1 MPKHKINLTE
11 LETAHPDMDYQQLYN
26 YILSE
31 ISSGH
36 LTPIKT
42 AKLNGKSPALP
53 TAYWVAESPKDYS
66 DIISELKY
74 KIHTSI
80 NTSYYHKHPKKYR
93 NDRENIL
100 KLSDYLTNCKDCLA
114 TDETINERSFEIFC
128 REKFLDREGGI
139 ELISHLGLSAEKLN
153 FYGTSEPMSYYSH
166 QKQTPQN
173 FLIIENKDTFYS
185 MRKHMITGK
194 DKILGLKVGT
204 LIYGGGKGIYKSF
217 DDFVNTVEPY
227 FGDEDN
233 KIYYFGDLD
242 YEGILIYETLA
253 GKYKNIVNICLFTDA
268 YEKMLQKAEVIGTEK
283 LPDTKDGQN
292 RNIGNDFLE
301 YFSLDIQRKIMK
313 ILDGGKYIP
322 QEILNQ
328 RDYNSEKAY

>member
-1 MPKHKINLTE
+1 MPKHKIYLTE
-11 LETAHPDMDYQQLYN
+11 LEAAHSDMDYPQLYS

-36 LTPIKT
+36 LIQVK
-42 AKLNGKSPALP
+42 AAGLNGKSPALP
-53 TAYWVAESPKDYS
+53 AAYWVNEQKKDYS

-80 NTSYYHKHPKKYR
+80 DASYYHKHPEKYC

-100 KLSDYLTNCKDCLA
+100 MLSDYLTNCRDCLA
-114 TDETINERSFEIFC
+114 ADETINERSFEIFC

-139 ELISHLGLSAEKLN
+139 ELLSRLGLSAEKLN
-153 FYGTSEPMSYYSH
+153 FYRATEPMSYYSH
-166 QKQTPQN
+166 HKQTPQN

-185 MRKHMITGK
+185 IRKHMITGQ
-194 DKILGLKVGT
+194 DKILGLKIGT

-227 FGDEDN
+227 FGDENN

-253 GKYKNIVNICLFTDA
+253 GKYKNIVNFCLFTNA
-268 YEKMLQKAEVIGTEK
+268 YKKMLQKAEVIGTEK

-292 RNIGNDFLE
+292 RNIGNYFLE
-301 YFSLDIQRKIMK
+301 FFSLDIQKKIMK
-313 ILDGGKYIP
+313 ILESGKYIP

-328 RDYNSEKAY
+328 RDYHSENA